1 MGYESANPPIDER
14 VVRRLS
20 SEKMSKGISWL
31 AAVGLATLSIA
42 VADWLIAGVLADTI
56 KFAPNRLFERFDVF
70 VSPEAIGPAILG
82 VRLVAA
88 AAVGFW
94 FAAAIDRARS
104 LRVGIAAG
112 LLAIVVDTGVS
123 LMLEQVPDVL
133 PPLLR
138 LACLLG
144 GLAVGLRWPL
154 RENAR
159 RAVTWA
165 GMAMFVAGLIANAI
179 LMPALWRPMR
189 LAAFQRV
196 SLPVCFD
203 GRLVVD
209 ARALLAKG
217 VAYAVAA
224 SVTPQAVADCYR
236 RTIATGWQPITPE
249 SVERGIGLDG
259 LFALA
264 WRDPESGW
272 RLTLFVSLETLPESS
287 PFAGH
292 RVVQVTLEAPGYRW
306 TPSGAASPA
315 LLSTP

>member
-1 MGYESANPPIDER
+1 
-14 VVRRLS
+14 
-20 SEKMSKGISWL
+20 MSKSISWL
-31 AAVGLATLSIA
+31 VTLGLAALSIA
-42 VADWLIAGVLADTI
+42 VADWLIAGLLADTV
-56 KFAPNRLFERFDVF
+56 KRVVPNRVFEWFDVF
-70 VSPEAIGPAILG
+70 VPPSAIGPTILG
-82 VRLVAA
+82 ARLVAA

-104 LRVGIAAG
+104 LRVGIAAA

-123 LMLEQVPDVL
+123 LMLEHVPEVL
-133 PPLLR
+133 PPLIW

-144 GLAVGLRWPL
+144 GMAVGLRWPL
-154 RENAR
+154 REKAR

-209 ARALLAKG
+209 ARALLAKA

-236 RTIATGWQPITPE
+236 RTIATRWQPVTPE
-249 SVERGIGLDG
+249 SVERGIMLDG
-259 LFALA
+259 IFALA

-272 RLTLFVSLETLPESS
+272 RLTLFVSLETLPDSS
-287 PFAGH
+287 PFPGH
-292 RVVQVTLEAPGYRW
+292 RVAQVTLEAPGYRW
-306 TPSGAASPA
+306 TPSGAAPE